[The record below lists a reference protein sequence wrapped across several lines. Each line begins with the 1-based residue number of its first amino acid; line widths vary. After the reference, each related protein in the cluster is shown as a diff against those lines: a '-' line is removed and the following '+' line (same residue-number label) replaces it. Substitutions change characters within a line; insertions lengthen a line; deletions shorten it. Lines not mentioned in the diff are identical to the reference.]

1 MPRKP
6 FKKISIVDVAK
17 KAGVSI
23 ATVSRALNGSLQV
36 KDARRKQIMDIAS
49 RMGYSLTDGRPGP
62 KPGQPS
68 FKKRVAFVNFM
79 DRYHS
84 SGDLPATFLSL
95 QRGVQEGMKG
105 YGVAIQQYFIDTGA
119 ELPDELVDGAFAG
132 FILEGLRPH
141 PTVEN
146 FLRIKPCCWVTNNPW
161 TPTWGD
167 HVMLDHREA
176 GMIAAEY
183 LIKHACRKLAII
195 KLGQADRVSA
205 LREEGFIY
213 AAGKQGVIVHAL
225 AARNPL
231 PDVRTEYPELVFVDE
246 IITQFK
252 ETAGSA
258 DGIFFESDR
267 SLATLYPVMVREK
280 IIVPGKTVLIGC
292 NNQQTFFRGISPHP
306 ATIEVHFEQIGRM
319 GASQLL
325 WRMQNPDCRKVR
337 ALISPTLISLS

>member
-1 MPRKP
+1 MSRKLS
-6 FKKISIVDVAK
+6 KNNSIVDVAK

-23 ATVSRALNGSLQV
+23 ATVSRVLNGSPRV
-36 KDARRKQIMDIAS
+36 KESTRKQIMDIAD
-49 RMGYSLTDGRPGP
+49 RMGYSLAAGRPGP
-62 KPGQPS
+62 KPDQPS
-68 FKKRVAFVNFM
+68 FKKRVAFVSFM

-84 SGDLPATFLSL
+84 SGDLPATFLAL
-95 QRGVQEGMKG
+95 QRGVKEGMKG
-105 YGVAIQQYFIDTGA
+105 HGVAIQRYCIDTEA
-119 ELPDELVDGAFAG
+119 ELPDELVSGSFDG

-141 PTVEN
+141 PTVER
-146 FLRIKPCCWVTNNPW
+146 FLRTKPCCWVTNTPW

-167 HVMLDHREA
+167 HVMIDHREA

-183 LIKHACRKLAII
+183 LINHACRKLAII

-213 AAGKQGVIVHAL
+213 AAGKQGVRAQAL
-225 AARNPL
+225 AARSPL
-231 PDVRTEYPELVFVDE
+231 PDVRTSYPELVYVDE

-252 ETAGSA
+252 KTAGSA

-280 IIVPGKTVLIGC
+280 LIVPGKTVLIGC
-292 NNQQTFFRGISPHP
+292 NNQQTFFKGISPHP

-319 GASQLL
+319 GTSQLL

-337 ALISPTLISLS
+337 AFISPTLISLS